1 LPDFSWYNIPKRVK
15 STQTGEN
22 VPKGYKICQMAG
34 KFTKCPQNIGT
45 NIFYCKTLQNLP
57 KWGGV
62 WFEKKPSGNPVL
74 LFCWHIKQTKN
85 KKNKIPIGKG
95 TEDHIGQGS

>member
-1 LPDFSWYNIPKRVK
+1 MSNGRKIYQM
-15 STQTGEN
+15 STKYRYQHLLLQD
-22 VPKGYKICQMAG
+22 PP
-34 KFTKCPQNIGT
+34 KFTQMG
-45 NIFYCKTLQNLP
+45 
-57 KWGGV
+57 GGV